1 MNKVGGVSMLKKE
14 AQRLENSIV
23 LSIQYSR
30 LTEEIED
37 TLDKISVIKDKKIV
51 LSKTK
56 KIKVNEKYVKEVK
69 EAIKEIE
76 KHFPESR
83 YNLVHKN
90 LLEEKLNMLSN
101 QKDFETIKYN
111 IAIRTV
117 LDNLVEYQNT
127 DDYLEIISEIIFNE
141 KNKIKQI
148 EKELRELYGILTN
161 TKPEVPAVAPA
172 IVNPAGVVPAV
183 AAVAPA
189 AKPLLP
195 KLKKAGLIVLEGIKK
210 HPKIAITLAVAASA
224 VAIGGGV
231 ITGFRK
237 RRKTVRAFNH
247 IAPEDLEYVLLAN
260 GLCLKTAQEY
270 MNEVEYYK
278 YFQNKMRVINLFKK
292 KIDKELFVK
301 WYEMNDNS
309 KKIMLLNRFDE
320 YLIKHIKFIEK

>member
-1 MNKVGGVSMLKKE
+1 MIKKE
-14 AQRLENSIV
+14 VQRLENSIV

-30 LTEEIED
+30 LTEEIDD
-37 TLDKISVIKDKKIV
+37 TLTKISVIKDKKIV

-56 KIKVNEKYVKEVK
+56 KIEMNEKHIEEVK

-76 KHFPESR
+76 KHFHESR
-83 YNLVHKN
+83 YNLVRKN
-90 LLEEKLNMLSN
+90 LLEEKLNLLSK

-111 IAIRTV
+111 IAIRIV
-117 LDNLVEYQNT
+117 LDNIVEYQNT
-127 DDYLEIISEIIFNE
+127 DDYLENISKIIFND
-141 KNKIKQI
+141 KTKIAKI
-148 EKELRELYGILTN
+148 EKELHELYGVLTN
-161 TKPEVPAVAPA
+161 TKSEVAAVTPS
-172 IVNPAGVVPAV
+172 IVNPAGAVPAI

-195 KLKKAGLIVLEGIKK
+195 KLKKAGLIVLQGIKN
-210 HPKIAITLAVAASA
+210 HPKISITLAIAGSA

-270 MNEVEYYK
+270 MDEVEYYK

-301 WYEMNDNS
+301 WYETNDNS

>member
-1 MNKVGGVSMLKKE
+1 MLKKE
-14 AQRLENSIV
+14 VQRLENSIV

-30 LTEEIED
+30 LTEEIDD
-37 TLDKISVIKDKKIV
+37 TVTKISVIKDKKIA

-56 KIKVNEKYVKEVK
+56 KIKENEKHIEKVK
-69 EAIKEIE
+69 EAINDTENN
-76 KHFPESR
+76 FSESR
-83 YNLVHKN
+83 YNLVQKN
-90 LLEEKLNMLSN
+90 LLEEKLNLLSK

-117 LDNLVEYQNT
+117 LDNTVEYKNT
-127 DDYLEIISEIIFNE
+127 DDYLENISKIIFNDE
-141 KNKIKQI
+141 TKIAKI
-148 EKELRELYGILTN
+148 EKELRQLYGVLTD
-161 TKPEVPAVAPA
+161 TKPEVPDVTSPTITPTDAVPA
-172 IVNPAGVVPAV
+172 I

-210 HPKIAITLAVAASA
+210 HPKIAITLAIAGSA

-237 RRKTVRAFNH
+237 RRKTVRAFKH

-260 GLCLKTAQEY
+260 GLCLKTAKEY
-270 MNEVEYYK
+270 MDEVEYYK
-278 YFQNKMRVINLFKK
+278 YFQNKMRVINLYKK